1 MKKLIFA
8 ILGLITCI
16 TISAQSASFKSELIL
31 SNGQSTELIEPVR
44 ISHEK
49 NSSKYTLSF
58 TFRGTLTVINVNYKQ
73 YLKNSYCYTDGT
85 KDDFVIVQS
94 YSKLSDLINK
104 ELSPYANETRLI
116 RIYTSRMEIALYLN
130 EKL

>member
-58 TFRGTLTVINVNYKQ
+58 TFRGMLTVINVNYKQ

>member
-116 RIYTSRMEIALYLN
+116 RIYTPRMEIALYLN

>member
-58 TFRGTLTVINVNYKQ
+58 TFRGMLTVIDVNYKQ